1 MKQSQLCSQLVCGAL
16 LLALGQQ
23 AVSATALPVERGVE
37 QHGYVAKQDGLR
49 TFFDAI
55 SSRLKK
61 PIILSKLAV
70 RKQVSGEFDLVNPQ
84 ALLEQMTQQLGLI
97 WYHDGQ
103 TIYVY
108 DASETRNSVVALRN
122 LSLSSFNAFLR
133 KSGLYDRRYP
143 LRGDERSGTFYVSGP
158 PVYVDLV
165 LSAAKFMDS
174 QRSEIDGGR
183 LKIGVVRLNNTFV
196 GDRSYE
202 LRDQKI
208 TIPGM
213 ASVIISLLQ
222 DEKSSV
228 DILAAKPVG
237 AVAPSMPDFPTVNK
251 LEEPVPYKS
260 PMSLPDALKHAPSA
274 GNIRVIANPDT
285 NSLLV
290 KGTAEQ
296 VRFIE
301 NLVAELDVAKRHVEL
316 SLWIIDLQ
324 KDDLDQLGVNWQGS
338 LGVGNQLG
346 VSFNNPGSFSTL
358 DGTRFMASILALSQD
373 KKANVVSR
381 PVVLTQENVP
391 ALFDNSRTF
400 YTQLIGERSVELQH
414 VTYGTLVNVLPRFS
428 ADGQIEMSLNIE
440 DGSEVPQGDSETKT
454 VLPTVGRT
462 RISTVARVPK
472 DKSLLIGGYTRDAS
486 TDDFGKIPLL
496 GELPFVGD
504 LFRYQQRNS
513 SNLVRVFLIQP
524 RQIEEPAERDA
535 SDLAAGVISQ
545 ADSNSAQQAVRKYM
559 DRSNGDQ

>member
-23 AVSATALPVERGVE
+23 AVSATALPVERAVE
-37 QHGYVAKQDGLR
+37 QQGYVAKQDGLR

-222 DEKSSV
+222 DEKNSV
-228 DILAAKPVG
+228 DIFAGKSVG

-251 LEEPVPYKS
+251 LEEPAPYKS
-260 PMSLPDALKHAPSA
+260 PMSLPDALKREPSA

-290 KGTAEQ
+290 KGTTEQ

-338 LGVGNQLG
+338 LGIGNQLG

-440 DGSEVPQGDSETKT
+440 DGSEVPQGDSDTKT

-496 GELPFVGD
+496 GDLPFVGD

>member
-1 MKQSQLCSQLVCGAL
+1 MKQSQLNGKLVCGAL
-16 LLALGQQ
+16 LLALGQG
-23 AVSATALPVERGVE
+23 AVGATALPVERGVE
-37 QHGYVAKQDGLR
+37 QQGYVAKQDGLR

-70 RKQVSGEFDLVNPQ
+70 RKQVSGEFDLANPQ
-84 ALLEQMTQQLGLI
+84 AVLEQMSQQLGLI

-122 LSLSSFNAFLR
+122 ISLSSFNAFLR

-143 LRGDERSGTFYVSGP
+143 LRGDEQSGTFYVSGP
-158 PVYVDLV
+158 PLYVDLV
-165 LSAAKFMDS
+165 LNAAKFMDS

-213 ASVIISLLQ
+213 ASVIISLLR
-222 DEKSSV
+222 DEKNSV
-228 DILAAKPVG
+228 DTLAGKSVG

-251 LEEPVPYKS
+251 LEESAPYKS
-260 PMSLPDALKHAPSA
+260 PMSLSDALKREPAA

-338 LGVGNQLG
+338 VGIANKLG

-358 DGTRFMASILALSQD
+358 DGARFMASILALSQD

-440 DGSEVPQGDSETKT
+440 DGSEVPRGDSDTKT

-496 GELPFVGD
+496 GDLPFVGD

-524 RQIEEPAERDA
+524 RQIEQPAERDA
-535 SDLAAGVISQ
+535 SDLAADVISQ
-545 ADSNSAQQAVRKYM
+545 PDANFVQQAVRKYM